1 MLPAAPFPWSIAT
14 QTPRSPAEH
23 AGTAAEEARTVSE
36 ASTAPEEL
44 AARAVVAI
52 SPATEAA
59 AMTAAIRR
67 AAVERYFISGRSVVA
82 WEPLFCGIL
91 LPLKTEM
98 TGLRL
103 EPGRDGSWGTLV
115 R

>member
-1 MLPAAPFPWSIAT
+1 MLAAAPFAWSMAT
-14 QTPRSPAEH
+14 QTPRLPAEH
-23 AGTAAEEARTVSE
+23 AGTAAEEACTASE

-44 AARAVVAI
+44 AAMAVVAI

-67 AAVERYFISGRSVVA
+67 AAVERDFISGRSC
-82 WEPLFCGIL
+82 CGLGAAVCGVL
-91 LPLKTEM
+91 LSVKTEI
-98 TGLRL
+98 TRLRL
-103 EPGRDGSWGTLV
+103 QPAHDRSWLTLL

>member
-1 MLPAAPFPWSIAT
+1 MLPAAPFPWPTAT

-36 ASTAPEEL
+36 ASTAPEGL
-44 AARAVVAI
+44 AARAAAVVAI
-52 SPATEAA
+52 SPAREAA

-82 WEPLFCGIL
+82 WEPLCAASFC
-91 LPLKTEM
+91 PVKTEM

-103 EPGRDGSWGTLV
+103 EPGRDGSWGTL
-115 R
+115 

>member
-14 QTPRSPAEH
+14 QTPRLPAEY

-44 AARAVVAI
+44 AAMAVVAI

-67 AAVERYFISGRSVVA
+67 AAVERYFISGRSC
-82 WEPLFCGIL
+82 CGLGAAVCGVL
-91 LPLKTEM
+91 LSVKTEM

-103 EPGRDGSWGTLV
+103 EPGQDGSWGTLV